1 MSRHFLEHGYNKMDF
16 KDIQDKLKNLRD
28 RIKAEGRISEE
39 SEAELK
45 AILDSTL
52 LTADKEIKEIQNKI
66 TAQMTVRVGND
77 NHSLTLSED
86 QMRRL
91 SIIEK
96 TGTGS
101 HVVH

>member
-1 MSRHFLEHGYNKMDF
+1 MDF

-28 RIKAEGRISEE
+28 RIKAEGRITSS
-39 SEAELK
+39 SEAELRE
-45 AILDSTL
+45 ILSDTL
-52 LTADKEIKEIQNKI
+52 TSADQEIKSLQNRI
-66 TAQMTVRVGND
+66 NTQLEMRAGND
-77 NHSLTLSED
+77 NKPELSED

-101 HVVH
+101 YVVH

>member
-1 MSRHFLEHGYNKMDF
+1 MDF

-28 RIKAEGRISEE
+28 RIRAEGRITPD

-45 AILDSTL
+45 EILSSTL
-52 LTADKEIKEIQNKI
+52 VSADHEIKAIQNRI
-66 TAQMTVRVGND
+66 SAQMETRAGND
-77 NHSLTLSED
+77 NKPTLSEE

-101 HVVH
+101 YVVH

>member
-1 MSRHFLEHGYNKMDF
+1 MDF
-16 KDIQDKLKNLRD
+16 KDIQDKLKTLRD
-28 RIKAEGRISEE
+28 RIKAEGSISSS
-39 SEAELK
+39 SEMELK

-52 LTADKEIKEIQNKI
+52 QTADTEIKAIQDKI
-66 TAQMTVRVGND
+66 NAQMAVRAGND
-77 NHSLTLSED
+77 NNMPDLSEE

-101 HVVH
+101 YVVH